1 MNNINL
7 NLLKYF
13 YEVVNTG
20 NITKTSEKLLISQP
34 AITKAI
40 KELESELNATLLER
54 NKKGVIPTEEG
65 KILYEHAKKM
75 FEDLNQT
82 INIIENNNA
91 KSGHL
96 YVGTTT
102 TNFINLLMNPIK
114 EFKKLFPNVQ
124 IHIEFQNINT
134 LYEMSRLGHL
144 DILIKNDYET
154 IENFINIKTFSIT
167 DKLVVSRKHF
177 KELEEKTYTIKE
189 LLNYPFILLTNH
201 STGRK
206 LFDNYLK
213 ENNIN
218 FKPTYEFNSHSI
230 CHELIKEGFGI
241 GIGNPIHYK
250 NKDFIIID
258 TDFELPTRT
267 FNIGY
272 IKTSKNKYINEF
284 INIINKNKKT
294 MVFFC
299 N

>member
-13 YEVVNTG
+13 YEVVNIG
-20 NITKTSEKLLISQP
+20 NITKASEKLLVSQP

-75 FEDLNQT
+75 FEDLNKT
-82 INIIENNNA
+82 INIIENNNI

-96 YVGTTT
+96 YIGATT
-102 TNFINLLMNPIK
+102 TNFVYFLMNPIK

-124 IHIEFQNINT
+124 IHMEFQNINT

-144 DILIKNDYET
+144 DILIKNDFET
-154 IENFINIKTFSIT
+154 IENFTNIKTFNVT
-167 DKLVVSRKHF
+167 DKLVASKKHF
-177 KELEEKTYTIKE
+177 KELENKQYKIEE
-189 LLNYPFILLTNH
+189 LLKYPFVLLAKN
-201 STGRK
+201 STGRT

-230 CHELIKEGFGI
+230 CYELIKEGFGI
-241 GIGNPIHYK
+241 GIGNPIHYQT
-250 NKDFIIID
+250 KDFIIIN
-258 TDFELPTRT
+258 TDFNLPTRT

-284 INIINKNKKT
+284 INIIKN
-294 MVFFC
+294 
-299 N
+299 

>member
-82 INIIENNNA
+82 LNIIENNNI
-91 KSGHL
+91 KGGHL

-189 LLNYPFILLTNH
+189 LLNYQFVLLTNN

-213 ENNIN
+213 QNNIE

-284 INIINKNKKT
+284 INIINKKD
-294 MVFFC
+294 
-299 N
+299 

>member
-40 KELESELNATLLER
+40 KELENELNTTLLER

-154 IENFINIKTFSIT
+154 IEKFINIKTFSIT

-189 LLNYPFILLTNH
+189 LLNYPFVLLTNN

-213 ENNIN
+213 ENNIE

-230 CHELIKEGFGI
+230 CRELIKEGFGI

-284 INIINKNKKT
+284 INIINKKN
-294 MVFFC
+294 
-299 N
+299 

>member
-40 KELESELNATLLER
+40 KELENELNTTLLER

-189 LLNYPFILLTNH
+189 LLNYPFVLLTNN

-213 ENNIN
+213 ENNID
-218 FKPTYEFNSHSI
+218 FKQTYEFNSHSI

-284 INIINKNKKT
+284 INIINKKD
-294 MVFFC
+294 
-299 N
+299 

>member
-20 NITKTSEKLLISQP
+20 NITKASEKLLISQP

-40 KELESELNATLLER
+40 KELENELNTTLLER

-102 TNFINLLMNPIK
+102 TNFINLLINPIK

-167 DKLVVSRKHF
+167 DKLIVSRKHF

-189 LLNYPFILLTNH
+189 LLNYPFVLLTNN

-213 ENNIN
+213 QNNIE

-241 GIGNPIHYK
+241 GIGNPIHYQ
-250 NKDFIIID
+250 NKDFIIIN
-258 TDFELPTRT
+258 TDFNLPTRT

-284 INIINKNKKT
+284 INIINKKD
-294 MVFFC
+294 
-299 N
+299 

>member
-82 INIIENNNA
+82 LNIIENNNI
-91 KSGHL
+91 KGGHL

-144 DILIKNDYET
+144 DILIKNDYEA

-189 LLNYPFILLTNH
+189 LLNYPFVLLTNN

-213 ENNIN
+213 QNNIE

-284 INIINKNKKT
+284 INIINKKD
-294 MVFFC
+294 
-299 N
+299 

>member
-40 KELESELNATLLER
+40 KELESELNTTLLER
-54 NKKGVIPTEEG
+54 NKKGVMPTEEG

-144 DILIKNDYET
+144 DILIKNEYET

-189 LLNYPFILLTNH
+189 LLNYPFVLLTNNL
-201 STGRK
+201 TGRK

-284 INIINKNKKT
+284 INIINKKD
-294 MVFFC
+294 
-299 N
+299 

>member
-13 YEVVNTG
+13 YEVVNTR

-82 INIIENNNA
+82 LNIIENNNI
-91 KSGHL
+91 KGGHL

-189 LLNYPFILLTNH
+189 LLNYPFVLLTNH

-213 ENNIN
+213 ENNIE

-241 GIGNPIHYK
+241 GIGNPIHY

-284 INIINKNKKT
+284 INIINKKN
-294 MVFFC
+294 
-299 N
+299 

>member
-40 KELESELNATLLER
+40 KELENELNTTLLER

-82 INIIENNNA
+82 INIIENNNI
-91 KSGHL
+91 KGGHL

-189 LLNYPFILLTNH
+189 LLNYPFVLLTNN

-213 ENNIN
+213 QNNIE

-284 INIINKNKKT
+284 INIINKKD
-294 MVFFC
+294 
-299 N
+299 

>member
-40 KELESELNATLLER
+40 KELENELNTTLLER

-82 INIIENNNA
+82 INIIENNNI

-96 YVGTTT
+96 YIGTTT
-102 TNFINLLMNPIK
+102 TNFINLLINPIK

-154 IENFINIKTFSIT
+154 IENFTNIKTFNVT
-167 DKLVVSRKHF
+167 DKLVVSKKHF
-177 KELEEKTYTIKE
+177 KELEEKKYTIKE
-189 LLNYPFILLTNH
+189 LLNYPFVLLTKN
-201 STGRK
+201 STGRR
-206 LFDNYLK
+206 LFDDYLK
-213 ENNIN
+213 ENNID

-230 CHELIKEGFGI
+230 CYELIKEGFGI
-241 GIGNPIHYK
+241 GIGNPIHYN
-250 NKDFIIID
+250 NKDFIIIN
-258 TDFELPTRT
+258 TGFELPTRT

-272 IKTSKNKYINEF
+272 IKTSNNKYINEF
-284 INIINKNKKT
+284 INILNQKND
-294 MVFFC
+294 
-299 N
+299 

>member
-189 LLNYPFILLTNH
+189 LLNYPFVLLTNN

-213 ENNIN
+213 ENNIE

-284 INIINKNKKT
+284 INIINKKELN
-294 MVFFC
+294 
-299 N
+299 

>member
-40 KELESELNATLLER
+40 KELENELNTTLLER

-82 INIIENNNA
+82 INIIENNNE

-102 TNFINLLMNPIK
+102 TNFINLLINPIK

-189 LLNYPFILLTNH
+189 LLNYPFVLLTNN

-284 INIINKNKKT
+284 INIINKKD
-294 MVFFC
+294 
-299 N
+299 

>member
-1 MNNINL
+1 
-7 NLLKYF
+7 
-13 YEVVNTG
+13 
-20 NITKTSEKLLISQP
+20 
-34 AITKAI
+34 
-40 KELESELNATLLER
+40 
-54 NKKGVIPTEEG
+54 
-65 KILYEHAKKM
+65 M

-144 DILIKNDYET
+144 DILIKNNYET
-154 IENFINIKTFSIT
+154 IENFMNIKTFSIT
-167 DKLVVSRKHF
+167 DKLVVSRNHF

-189 LLNYPFILLTNH
+189 LLNYPFVLLTNN

-213 ENNIN
+213 ENNIE

-230 CHELIKEGFGI
+230 CRKLIKEGFGI
-241 GIGNPIHYK
+241 GIGNPIHY

-258 TDFELPTRT
+258 TDFELPTKT

-272 IKTSKNKYINEF
+272 IKTSKNKYIIEF
-284 INIINKNKKT
+284 INIIQKKN
-294 MVFFC
+294 
-299 N
+299 

>member
-40 KELESELNATLLER
+40 KELENELNTTLLER

-75 FEDLNQT
+75 FENLNQT

-102 TNFINLLMNPIK
+102 TNFINLLINPIK

-167 DKLVVSRKHF
+167 DKLIVSRKHF

-284 INIINKNKKT
+284 ISIIKN
-294 MVFFC
+294 
-299 N
+299 

>member
-40 KELESELNATLLER
+40 KELENELNTTLLER

-189 LLNYPFILLTNH
+189 LLNYPFVLLTNN

-213 ENNIN
+213 QNNIN

-230 CHELIKEGFGI
+230 CYELIKEGFGI
-241 GIGNPIHYK
+241 GIGNHIHYK

-272 IKTSKNKYINEF
+272 IKTSKNKYINKF
-284 INIINKNKKT
+284 INIINKKD
-294 MVFFC
+294 
-299 N
+299 

>member
-40 KELESELNATLLER
+40 KELESELNTTLLER

-82 INIIENNNA
+82 INIIENNNI

-96 YVGTTT
+96 YIGTTT
-102 TNFINLLMNPIK
+102 TNFINLLINPIK
-114 EFKKLFPNVQ
+114 KFKKLFPNVQ

-144 DILIKNDYET
+144 DILIKNDYES
-154 IENFINIKTFSIT
+154 IENFINIKTFNVK
-167 DKLVVSRKHF
+167 DELVVSKKHF
-177 KELEEKTYTIKE
+177 KELGEKKYSIKE
-189 LLNYPFILLTNH
+189 LIKYPFVLLTNN

-230 CHELIKEGFGI
+230 CSELIKEGFGI

-250 NKDFIIID
+250 NKDFIIIN
-258 TDFELPTRT
+258 TDFKLPTRT

-284 INIINKNKKT
+284 INIIKN
-294 MVFFC
+294 
-299 N
+299 

>member
-40 KELESELNATLLER
+40 KELESELNTTLLER

-82 INIIENNNA
+82 LNTIENNNI
-91 KSGHL
+91 KRGHL
-96 YVGTTT
+96 YIGATT
-102 TNFINLLMNPIK
+102 TNFVYFLMNPIK

-144 DILIKNDYET
+144 DILIKNDYES
-154 IENFINIKTFSIT
+154 IENFINIKTFSVKDELI
-167 DKLVVSRKHF
+167 VSKKHF
-177 KELEEKTYTIKE
+177 KELGEKKYSIKE
-189 LLNYPFILLTNH
+189 LIKYPFVLLTNN

-230 CHELIKEGFGI
+230 CRELIKEGFGI
-241 GIGNPIHYK
+241 GIGNPIHYQ
-250 NKDFIIID
+250 NENFIIID
-258 TDFELPTRT
+258 TDFNLPTRT

-284 INIINKNKKT
+284 INIIKH
-294 MVFFC
+294 
-299 N
+299 

>member
-40 KELESELNATLLER
+40 KELENELNTTLLER

-144 DILIKNDYET
+144 DILVKNDYEV

-189 LLNYPFILLTNH
+189 LLNYPFVLLTNN

-213 ENNIN
+213 QNNIE

-284 INIINKNKKT
+284 ISIIKN
-294 MVFFC
+294 
-299 N
+299 

>member
-13 YEVVNTG
+13 YEVVNIG
-20 NITKTSEKLLISQP
+20 NITKASEKLLVSQP

-82 INIIENNNA
+82 INIIENNNI

-96 YVGTTT
+96 YIGATT
-102 TNFINLLMNPIK
+102 TNFVYLLMNPIK

-124 IHIEFQNINT
+124 IHMEFQNINT

-144 DILIKNDYET
+144 DILIKNDFEA
-154 IENFINIKTFSIT
+154 IENFTNIKTFNVT
-167 DKLVVSRKHF
+167 DKLVASKKHF
-177 KELEEKTYTIKE
+177 KELENKQYKIEE
-189 LLNYPFILLTNH
+189 LLKYPFVLLAKT
-201 STGRK
+201 STGRT

-230 CHELIKEGFGI
+230 CYELIKEGFGI
-241 GIGNPIHYK
+241 GIGNPIHYQT
-250 NKDFIIID
+250 KDFIIIN
-258 TDFELPTRT
+258 TDFNLPTRT

-284 INIINKNKKT
+284 INIIKN
-294 MVFFC
+294 
-299 N
+299 